1 MIVQALKTLALAAA
15 AALALTISA
24 LPAAA
29 QTGDE
34 AAVAGVLANYRDALV
49 ARNLDGT
56 PALFAPDSQVVEQ
69 GKVEGSYADYV
80 EHHIG
85 PELGRITSFVFNDY
99 EVSVSVEGDIALATE
114 TYIYR
119 LDLDDGRTIERQG
132 VATSALRRTEGGW
145 RIVRYHSSARAPRPT
160 Q

>member
-1 MIVQALKTLALAAA
+1 MQALKTLALAAG
-15 AALALTISA
+15 AALALTLSA
-24 LPAAA
+24 LPATA

-34 AAVAGVLANYRDALV
+34 AAVAAVLATYRDALT

-56 PALFAPDSQVVEQ
+56 PEIFAPDSQVVEQ

-85 PELGRITSFVFNDY
+85 PELGHITNFVFNDY
-99 EVSVSVEGDIALATE
+99 EVTVSVEGDIALATE
-114 TYIYR
+114 TYVYR

-132 VATSALRRTEGGW
+132 VATSALRRTESGW
-145 RIVRYHSSARAPRPT
+145 RIVRYHSSSRAPRPA

>member
-1 MIVQALKTLALAAA
+1 MQALKTLALAAA
-15 AALALTISA
+15 TALVLTISEA
-24 LPAAA
+24 PAAA
-29 QTGDE
+29 QTGEE
-34 AAVAGVLANYRDALV
+34 AAVAAVLASYRDALS
-49 ARNLDGT
+49 ARNLHGT
-56 PALFAPDSQVVEQ
+56 PELFAPDSQVVEQ

-85 PELGRITSFVFNDY
+85 PELGHITSFVFNDY
-99 EVSVSVEGDIALATE
+99 EVTISVEGDIALATE
-114 TYIYR
+114 TYLYR

-145 RIVRYHSSARAPRPT
+145 RIVRYHSSSRAPRPP

>member
-1 MIVQALKTLALAAA
+1 MQALKTLALAAG
-15 AALALTISA
+15 AALALTLSA
-24 LPAAA
+24 LPATA

-34 AAVAGVLANYRDALV
+34 AAVAAVLATYRDALT

-56 PALFAPDSQVVEQ
+56 SELFAVDSQVVEQ

-85 PELGRITSFVFNDY
+85 PELGHITNFVFNDY
-99 EVSVSVEGDIALATE
+99 EVTVSVEGDIALATE
-114 TYIYR
+114 TYVYR

-132 VATSALRRTEGGW
+132 VATSALRRMEGGW
-145 RIVRYHSSARAPRPT
+145 RIVRYHSSSRAPRPA